1 MCIHRGING
10 EGITYQQ
17 KLNDIIGWAFLSN
30 LWKCPDEV
38 LLFYQVASYNDD
50 SIDIG
55 TLQEMSEIIEFGV
68 D

>member
-55 TLQEMSEIIEFGV
+55 TL
-68 D
+68 